1 MKPGFFIER
10 PVFSMVISILIVLIG
25 IISVFILPVDQYPQI
40 TPPLVRVKASYSG
53 ASAITVAEA
62 IATPIEQELNG
73 TPGMLYM
80 ESSCSNS
87 GGLTINAT
95 FEVGTDPAIAAV
107 EVQNRVKLAESRLP
121 SEVVQNGVEV
131 ERQAAGQLMTVSLT
145 SSDAKFDEIYLSNF
159 ATINILDILRR
170 IPGVGRVSNV
180 GSRYYS
186 MRIWVYPDKLA
197 GYGITVADLQSA
209 IKDQNRESAAGELG
223 LQPNKQ
229 IDITIPIS
237 TPGRLSTVEEFEK
250 IVIRANE
257 DGSIIR
263 LRDVARIN
271 LEASSY
277 NQESGFDNKNA
288 AILAIYLLP
297 GANALEVGDNIRVA
311 MKEISHNFPKGIDYH
326 IPFDMT
332 HYISSSIEEVYVT
345 LLQALLLVVVV
356 VFLSLQNW
364 RATLIP
370 IIAVPISLIG
380 TFGVMLALGFSINL
394 LTLLGLILAIGIV
407 VDDAIVV
414 VENVERLMQENKIG
428 AREATHFAMKELSG
442 ALVATSLVLAAVFV
456 PVSFLGGISG
466 ELYKQFSVTI
476 VVSVL
481 ISTIVALT
489 LSPAL
494 CAIILKPESGSV
506 NIVFKKINEWLDLGN
521 KKYVGYISAF
531 VAWPKRVLSAFGLV
545 LVFVSLLVKIVPQS
559 FIPEEDQGQFT
570 IEIDLPEGATLQRT
584 AVVAKRAVDFL
595 MELPGVRTVEQVVG
609 TSPRVG
615 SSQARAKLTVLLDDW
630 SERDGGDLSVDGIME
645 AVRSEFY
652 KYPEARI
659 FMSKPPLIPGLGES
673 GGFELQLQARSGAS
687 FEDLVSAVDTLLFYA
702 NQKKELQ
709 GVSTNLQAN
718 VPLVHFDVDRDA
730 AMFLGIPLSDVFS
743 SMKAFLGALYV
754 NDFNMFNRVYR
765 VNIQADEQY
774 RMSQDN
780 LSMFFV
786 RAKNGSMVPITA
798 IGSVDFKTGP
808 GSIKRFNMFNTTV
821 VRGEAGNGYSSG
833 QAMLAIEEIIQEKLP
848 EYIGYE
854 WSGISYQEKQ
864 AGGQTGYVMVL
875 VVLFVF
881 LFLAAQ
887 YESWLIPISVML
899 SLPVAVLGAFLGI
912 WIVGLN
918 NDIYFQ
924 IGLVTLIGL
933 SAKNA
938 ILIVEVAKQEV
949 ENGVDVVKAAISAAS
964 LRFRPIVMT
973 SLAFVLGMLPLVFAS
988 GPGSASRHSI
998 GTGVFFG
1005 MLFSITIGI
1014 VVVPFF
1020 FVMINKSASLFKQ
1033 KSKQ

>member
-1 MKPGFFIER
+1 MKPGYFIDR
-10 PVFSMVISILIVLIG
+10 PVLSMVLSILIVLIG
-25 IISVFILPVDQYPQI
+25 IISVYILPVDQYPQI
-40 TPPLVRVKASYSG
+40 TPPLVRVKANYSG
-53 ASAITVAEA
+53 ASAVTVAEA

-73 TPGMLYM
+73 TPDMIYM
-80 ESSCSNS
+80 ESSCTNS

-107 EVQNRVKLAESRLP
+107 EIQNRVKLAESRLP
-121 SEVVQNGVEV
+121 AEVVQNGVEV

-145 SSDAKFDEIYLSNF
+145 SSDTKFDEIYLSNF

-170 IPGVGRVSNV
+170 VPGVGRVSNV

-186 MRIWVYPDKLA
+186 MRIWVYPDRLA
-197 GYGITVADLQSA
+197 GYGLTIADLQSS

-223 LQPNKQ
+223 LQPNNS

-237 TPGRLSTVEEFEK
+237 TAGRLSSVEEFEK
-250 IVIRANE
+250 IVLRANS

-263 LRDVARIN
+263 LRDVARVS

-297 GANALEVGDNIRVA
+297 GANALEVGDNIKAA
-311 MKEISHNFPKGIDYH
+311 MKDISATFPKGIDYH

-332 HYISSSIEEVYVT
+332 NYISTSIKEVYVT
-345 LLQALLLVVVV
+345 LFQALLLVIIV

-380 TFGVMLALGFSINL
+380 TFGVMLALGFSINM

-414 VENVERLMQENKIG
+414 VENVERLMEEKKIQ
-428 AREATHFAMKELSG
+428 AREATHLAMKELSG

-481 ISTIVALT
+481 LSTVVALT
-489 LSPAL
+489 LSPAM
-494 CAIILKPESGSV
+494 CAIVLKPSSGKE
-506 NIVFKKINEWLDLGN
+506 NIVFRKINEWLNIGN
-521 KKYVGYISAF
+521 KKYVGYISAS
-531 VAWPKRVLSAFGLV
+531 VAWPKRVLAGFGLV
-545 LVFVSLLVKIVPQS
+545 LVAVFVLATIVPES

-570 IEIDLPEGATLQRT
+570 VEIDLPEGATLQRT
-584 AVVAKRAVDFL
+584 AEVAKRAVDFL
-595 MELPGVRTVEQVVG
+595 LSVPGVRTVEQVVG
-609 TSPRVG
+609 TSPRLG

-630 SERDGGDLSVDGIME
+630 DERGSDELSVNGIIE
-645 AVRSEFY
+645 QVREEFY
-652 KYPEARI
+652 RYPEARI
-659 FMSKPPLIPGLGES
+659 FLSKPPLIPGLGES
-673 GGFELQLQARSGAS
+673 GGVELQLQARSGAS
-687 FEDLVSAVDTLLFYA
+687 FDNLVDAVDTLLFYA
-702 NQKKELQ
+702 NQAPELQ
-709 GVSTNLQAN
+709 GVSANIQPN
-718 VPLVHFDVDRDA
+718 VPQLFFDVDKDA
-730 AMFLGIPLSDVFS
+730 AMFLGIPLSDIFS
-743 SMKAFLGALYV
+743 SMKAYLGALYV
-754 NDFNMFNRVYR
+754 NDFNMFNRVYK
-765 VNIQADEQY
+765 VNIQADENY
-774 RMSQDN
+774 RMSQGN
-780 LSMFFV
+780 LNMFFV
-786 RAKNGSMVPITA
+786 KAKNGSMVPITA
-798 IGSVDFKTGP
+798 IGSAEYQTGP
-808 GSIKRFNMFNTTV
+808 GGIKRFNMFNTTV
-821 VRGEAGNGYSSG
+821 VRAEAASGYSSG
-833 QAMLAIEEIIQEKLP
+833 QAMLVLEDLINNKLP
-848 EYIGYE
+848 ENMAYE

-864 AGGQTGYVMVL
+864 AGGQTGYVMIL

-887 YESWLIPISVML
+887 YESWYIPASVML
-899 SLPVAVLGAFLGI
+899 SLPVAVLGAFMGV
-912 WIVGLN
+912 WVVGLS

-949 ENGVDVVKAAISAAS
+949 ENGVDVVNAAVTAAS

-1005 MLFSITIGI
+1005 MLFSITLGI
-1014 VVVPFF
+1014 VIVPFF
-1020 FVMINKSASLFKQ
+1020 FVVINKSIHFVKQ